1 MAEIVVLDASALI
14 ALLSSDD
21 SHHEWALRMFLDT
34 TAWQFQMS
42 VLNQAEAMVHPTR
55 AGKQEQFVEAI
66 NNLRIDI
73 APVEASDGAEIAKI
87 RAETNLRMPYALVL
101 HQALKVDGSIATT
114 DKELANQARARSI
127 GVFQPS

>member
-21 SHHEWALRMFLDT
+21 SHHEWAVRMFLDT

-55 AGKQEQFVEAI
+55 AGKQEQFLEAI
-66 NNLRIDI
+66 HNLRIDI
-73 APVEASDGAEIAKI
+73 APVEASDGLEIAKM
-87 RAETNLRMPYALVL
+87 RAQTNLRMPDALVL
-101 HQALKVDGSIATT
+101 HQALKVHGAIATT
-114 DKELANQARARSI
+114 DKELAQQARARSV
-127 GVFQPS
+127 GVFQPN